1 MKLTILGSGTGIP
14 LIYRASPSLA
24 LITDSGPVLFDFGP
38 GILRQL
44 TRAGLNHERIARI
57 FLTHFHPDHTA
68 DLIHFLFATR
78 NPSILKRRTP
88 FVITG
93 PTGLTEFINRLQQAF
108 SNWLILP
115 PEIMSLEEL
124 DVQKKVDRNY
134 ETFKITAGPTRHTP
148 HSIAYRIEDASGKI
162 AVYSGDTGFCEEIV
176 DLARGAHVLILECSF
191 PDGQETDGHLTPSQ
205 AGKIAALAG
214 VNRLVL
220 THFYPECLA
229 TDIVAQCRKSYVG
242 ELSLGSDLM
251 SIHV

>member
-14 LIYRASPSLA
+14 LIYRASPSLTVT
-24 LITDSGPVLFDFGP
+24 IDNSPVLFDFGP

-44 TRAGLNHERIARI
+44 TRAGLNHERIAQI

-68 DLIHFLFATR
+68 DLIHFLFATK
-78 NPSILKRRTP
+78 NPSTLKRRAP

-93 PTGLTEFINRLQQAF
+93 PTGLKEFIDRLQQAF

-115 PEIMSLEEL
+115 PEIMRIEEL
-124 DVQKKVDRNY
+124 DVSEKVDRNY
-134 ETFKITAGPTRHTP
+134 KNFKITTCPTKHTP

-162 AVYSGDTGFCEEIV
+162 AVYSGDTGFCKEII

-191 PDGQETDGHLTPSQ
+191 PNGQETDGHLTPSE
-205 AGKIAALAG
+205 AGKIADLAR

-229 TDIVAQCRKSYVG
+229 TDIAAQCRKSYGG

-251 SIHV
+251 SIHL